1 MNVIFNDFL
10 KNYLSGFLAVDG
22 SEAPKFKIALLNK
35 GYKGDATDRDKF
47 DRLQL
52 YGYEVAEK
60 VNGTS
65 TGYKKGGMSLSFT
78 KDSSDK
84 DSIIYYKSNPSIF
97 TWRKEGSGYA
107 DFSVASAIIYV
118 CDETSKYNGML
129 VSWYDFGG
137 NVEVVADNS
146 FTLKWDRILT
156 ITPQNS
162 VGGAGS
168 SSIAVDSE
176 LSSTSTNPVQ
186 NRVITE
192 LIKKL
197 GVFTQDE
204 LGNLLDKKNPDG
216 ITDFIEDSTEEEF
229 KGIDTVER
237 VENSSIDNMFI

>member
-1 MNVIFNDFL
+1 
-10 KNYLSGFLAVDG
+10 
-22 SEAPKFKIALLNK
+22 
-35 GYKGDATDRDKF
+35 
-47 DRLQL
+47 
-52 YGYEVAEK
+52 
-60 VNGTS
+60 
-65 TGYKKGGMSLSFT
+65 
-78 KDSSDK
+78 
-84 DSIIYYKSNPSIF
+84 
-97 TWRKEGSGYA
+97 
-107 DFSVASAIIYV
+107 
-118 CDETSKYNGML
+118 ML

-156 ITPQNS
+156 ITPQTS

-186 NRVITE
+186 NKVITE

-204 LGNLLDKKNPDG
+204 LDNLLDKKNPDG

>member
-118 CDETSKYNGML
+118 CDATSKYNGML

-137 NVEVVADNS
+137 NVEVVSDNS

-186 NRVITE
+186 NKVITE

-204 LGNLLDKKNPDG
+204 LDNLLDKKNPDG